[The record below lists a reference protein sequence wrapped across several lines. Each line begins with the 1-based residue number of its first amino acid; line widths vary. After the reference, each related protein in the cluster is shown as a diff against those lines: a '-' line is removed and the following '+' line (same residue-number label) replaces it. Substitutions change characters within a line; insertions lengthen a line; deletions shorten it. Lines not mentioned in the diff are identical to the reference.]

1 MPLMNLLGST
11 DSGLVTMDTWQPV
24 IDALTAQISV
34 ANVVT
39 VVAGIVTLSIGG
51 VFMWWG
57 LRKAYKAIMKST
69 TKGKGGV

>member
-1 MPLMNLLGST
+1 MAFHALVGTATNE
-11 DSGLVTMDTWQPV
+11 LVTMDTWKPV

-57 LRKAYKAIMKST
+57 LRKAYKAVIKST